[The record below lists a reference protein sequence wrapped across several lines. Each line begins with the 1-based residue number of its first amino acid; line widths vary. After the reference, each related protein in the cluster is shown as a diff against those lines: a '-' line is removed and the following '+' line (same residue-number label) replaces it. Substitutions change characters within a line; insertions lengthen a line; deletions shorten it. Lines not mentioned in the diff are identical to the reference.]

1 MSTLFKL
8 ISLLAGCTRRKKLI
22 VLTYHR
28 IFCELDEMYPGEVDM
43 VKFTWQMELLKRYFN
58 VLPLADA
65 IDHLEMGTLPPKAV
79 CISFDDGYQSC
90 YTEVLP
96 VLQGFDFSACFFIVS
111 SALEQKAMWNDSIVE
126 AVRVISGDVLD
137 LKYLGLDVY
146 PLDNRAEAAKAIV
159 ASVKY
164 LPFLE
169 RNEVCQKIVDLSA
182 VSMPSLMLTKEQV
195 VEMQSVGMEIGG
207 HTMNHPILKNLTL
220 SDAELEIRN
229 NKLDLEQIL
238 DAPVRFFAYPNG
250 RLGEDYD
257 LEHADIVEACGYE
270 AALTT
275 DWGCID
281 KKSNLWQ
288 LPRFT
293 PWDNSPLGF
302 MLRMLIGYWKK

>member
-8 ISLLAGCTRRKKLI
+8 ISLLAGCARREKLI

-28 IFCELDEMYPGEVDM
+28 IFHELDEMYPGEVDI
-43 VKFTWQMELLKRYFN
+43 VKFTWQMELLKCYFN
-58 VLPLADA
+58 VLSLADA
-65 IDHLEMGTLPPKAV
+65 MAHLKAGTLPPKAV

-96 VLQGFDFSACFFIVS
+96 VLQNFDFSACFFIVS
-111 SALEQKAMWNDSIVE
+111 STLEQQAMWNDSIVE
-126 AVRVISGDVLD
+126 AIRVIPGEVLD
-137 LKYLGLDVY
+137 LQCLGLDVY
-146 PLDNRAEAAKAIV
+146 PLDNRAEVAKSIV

-169 RNEVCQKIVDLSA
+169 RNEVCQEIVGLSA

-195 VEMQSVGMEIGG
+195 IEMKKVGMEIGG
-207 HTMNHPILKNLTL
+207 HTVNHPILKNLTL
-220 SDAELEIRN
+220 SDAELEIRD

-238 DAPVRFFAYPNG
+238 DTPVRFFAYPNG
-250 RLGEDYD
+250 RLGEDFD
-257 LEHADIVEACGYE
+257 LEHAIIVEGCGYE

-281 KKSNLWQ
+281 KNSNLWQ

-302 MLRMLIGYWKK
+302 MLRMLAGYWIR